1 MLENVAPVAK
11 KPLITAKTVAF
22 LGIVA
27 VALILCSV
35 AVLTAINL
43 RRTSN
48 GLDALSR
55 TQQVGDAYS
64 QMTIAVALSS
74 IYSDEYRRTGDPAQ
88 NALMLAQIR
97 EALRQENLVKTLR
110 YRRDRAAARQL
121 EKQYATELQGAV
133 AAAQRCATMPADQI
147 GPADPRPNRASL
159 CRACRGRAHP
169 RLGPDE

>member
-1 MLENVAPVAK
+1 MLESVAPLAK
-11 KPLITAKTVAF
+11 KPLITARTVAF

-35 AVLTAINL
+35 AIVTALNL

-48 GLDALSR
+48 GLDNLSR

-97 EALRQENLVKTLR
+97 EALRQENLVKT
-110 YRRDRAAARQL
+110 YGTDADRTLLAEV
-121 EKQYATELQGAV
+121 EKQYAVELQGA
-133 AAAQRCATMPADQI
+133 AQLLSGASMPSDQM
-147 GPADPRPNRASL
+147 DPLILDRNRASL
-159 CRACRGRAHP
+159 CRTGDRRTHSWP
-169 RLGPDE
+169 GPDE